1 MASMGNTISGT
12 EGVAFHLSGPQ
23 ASAFGAAFHV
33 SPVRMLYCD
42 KNLVIR
48 EANAVCLQVDGLSR
62 SEVIGRSLEDV
73 YGVAICDARRPNI
86 DAVLRGE
93 PQSTIEWGLRRATRG
108 RLLRIRHEPV
118 WDAAG
123 EVIGFLLMMEDK
135 TDLHELEQ
143 RVSMQEDV
151 IRQTS
156 DALAVVGA
164 DYRYHWVNPAYAMIW
179 RRAPEEV
186 IGLTVP
192 DIIGTEGF
200 RQRVL
205 PRLTSCFNGEVT
217 QYEFSWPNG
226 KGSDTQY
233 AVRLEPLRDEKGDI
247 VGAVVNMRDIT
258 EAAILNQRLRRQA
271 MEDALTGLA
280 NRYALEAELA
290 RRVDLCLQ
298 AGAEC
303 GTRYG
308 TALLLVDLDDF
319 KVVNDLAG
327 HVAGDALLRQ
337 VASLLRSL
345 EQTAFIA
352 RLGGDEFAF
361 LVDAVDE
368 TGAAHLADRIVAS
381 VEGAGFVWKGERYSV
396 GASVGVA
403 LLDAEAFAA
412 GTPSVHDIINWAD
425 RACLVSKEKGGARV
439 SVFHPEDGE
448 MQARFEEIGNLQVVQ
463 AALQEGRFA
472 LHVMPIAPVD
482 GRSKPWHEVL
492 LRVIGEDGRA
502 LPPQV
507 FITAAERHGL
517 MNRVDRWVVE
527 TALARMPALPHDVRL
542 TINLSGQSVGDPIFR
557 DFLLAALDAAGIG
570 AGRLAFEIT
579 ETSAVRSME
588 TALDMIAAL
597 KQRGHGVILDDFGSG
612 LSSFGYLRHFDVDM
626 LKIDGNIIGNVREDE
641 VQQTIVAG
649 IVAVA
654 EAMRIRV
661 VAEYVE
667 DEATLETLR
676 ELGVSLV
683 QGYFVGMPT
692 PWDEV
697 FG

>member
-1 MASMGNTISGT
+1 MASTGDTISGA
-12 EGVAFHLSGPQ
+12 GDVAFHLSGSQ

-42 KNLVIR
+42 RNLIVR
-48 EANAVCLQVDGLSR
+48 EVNATCLQVEGLIR
-62 SEVIGRSLEDV
+62 SEMIGRSLEDI
-73 YGVAICDARRPNI
+73 YGAAIFDARRPNI
-86 DAVLRGE
+86 EAALRGE
-93 PQSTIEWGLRRATRG
+93 PQSTVEWGLRRATRG
-108 RLLRIRHEPV
+108 RLLRIRHQPV
-118 WDAAG
+118 WGSAG
-123 EVIGFLLMMEDK
+123 EVIGFLVMMEDK

-164 DYRYHWVNPAYAMIW
+164 DYRFHWVNPAYAMIW
-179 RRAPEEV
+179 KRTPEEV

-192 DIIGTEGF
+192 DIIGTDGF
-200 RQRVL
+200 RRRVL

-226 KGSDTQY
+226 KGGDTQF
-233 AVRLEPLRDEKGDI
+233 AVRLEPLRDERGDI

-271 MEDALTGLA
+271 LEDALTGLA
-280 NRYALEAELA
+280 NRHALEAELT
-290 RRVDLCLQ
+290 RRIDLCLQ
-298 AGAEC
+298 AGGEG
-303 GTRYG
+303 GTRCG

-337 VASLLRSL
+337 VASLLRSQ
-345 EQTAFIA
+345 EQSAFIA

-361 LVDAVDE
+361 LIDAVDE
-368 TGAAHLADRIVAS
+368 SGATRLAEGIVAKIEETGFAW
-381 VEGAGFVWKGERYSV
+381 EGARYAV
-396 GASVGVA
+396 GASVGVT
-403 LLDAEAFAA
+403 LLDKEAFAA

-439 SVFHPEDGE
+439 SVFHAEDGE

-463 AALQEGRFA
+463 AALQEGRFV

-482 GRSKPWHEVL
+482 GYSKPCLEVL
-492 LRVIGEDGRA
+492 LRVLGEDDRP

-527 TALARMPALPHDVRL
+527 TVLARMPALPEEIRL
-542 TINLSGQSVGDPIFR
+542 TINLSGQSVGDPDFR
-557 DFLLAALDAAGIG
+557 DFLLAALDTAAIG

-579 ETSAVRSME
+579 ETTAVRSME
-588 TALDMIAAL
+588 TALDMISAL

-626 LKIDGNIIGNVREDE
+626 LKIDGNIIGNVCEDE

-654 EAMRIRV
+654 QAMRIRV

-683 QGYFVGMPT
+683 QGYFIGKPA

-697 FG
+697 FS

>member
-1 MASMGNTISGT
+1 MGDTISGVGG
-12 EGVAFHLSGPQ
+12 EAFDLCDTQ
-23 ASAFGAAFHV
+23 ASAFGVAFHV
-33 SPVRMLYCD
+33 SPVRMVYCD
-42 KNLVIR
+42 RNLVIR
-48 EANAVCLQVDGLSR
+48 EVNAACLQVEGLSR
-62 SEVIGRSLEDV
+62 SQMVGRSLEDI
-73 YGVAICDARRPNI
+73 YGPALRDARRPSI
-86 DAVLRGE
+86 EAVLRGE
-93 PQSTIEWGLRRATRG
+93 PQTAVEWGLRRATRG

-123 EVIGFLLMMEDK
+123 EVIGFLVMMEDK
-135 TDLHELEQ
+135 TDLHELEK

-179 RRAPEEV
+179 KRTPEEV

-192 DIIGTEGF
+192 DIIGNEGF
-200 RQRVL
+200 RGRVL

-226 KGSDTQY
+226 NGGSTQF
-233 AVRLEPLRDEKGDI
+233 AVRLEPLRDDNGDI

-258 EAAILNQRLRRQA
+258 EAAILNRRLRRQA
-271 MEDALTGLA
+271 LEDALTGLA

-290 RRVDLCLQ
+290 RRIERCLKTP
-298 AGAEC
+298 ADCSNCSA
-303 GTRYG
+303 
-308 TALLLVDLDDF
+308 ALLLVDLDDF

-327 HVAGDALLRQ
+327 HIAGDALLRQ
-337 VASLLRSL
+337 VASLLR
-345 EQTAFIA
+345 TMDPAAVVA
-352 RLGGDEFAF
+352 RLGGDEFA
-361 LVDAVDE
+361 LIVDGLDEAAVTE
-368 TGAAHLADRIVAS
+368 LGERIVAA
-381 VEGAGFVWKGERYSV
+381 VEGSGFTWKGDRFSV
-396 GASVGVA
+396 GASIGA
-403 LLDAEAFAA
+403 AMLDTEAFTAVA
-412 GTPSVHDIINWAD
+412 PSVHDIINSAD
-425 RACLVSKEKGGARV
+425 RACLVAKEKGGARV
-439 SVFHPEDGE
+439 CVFHPDDGE
-448 MQARFEEIGNLQVVQ
+448 MHARFEEIGNLQVVQ
-463 AALQEGRFA
+463 TALQEGRFA

-482 GRSKPWHEVL
+482 GHSEPFHEVL
-492 LRVIGEDGRA
+492 LRVIGEGGRA

-527 TALARMPALPHDVRL
+527 TALARMPALPQDARL
-542 TINLSGQSVGDPIFR
+542 TINLSGQSVGDPVFR
-557 DFLLAALDAAGIG
+557 DFLLETLDRAKVTP
-570 AGRLAFEIT
+570 GRLAFEIT

-588 TALDMIAAL
+588 TAQDLIASL
-597 KQRGHGVILDDFGSG
+597 KKRGFGVILDDFGSG
-612 LSSFGYLRHFDVDM
+612 LSSFGYLRNFDVDM
-626 LKIDGNIIGNVREDE
+626 LKIDGNIIGSICEDK

-654 EAMRIRV
+654 TAMRVRV

-667 DEATLETLR
+667 DEATMEILR

-683 QGYFVGMPT
+683 QGYFIGKPA

-697 FG
+697 FPV